1 MAFNVFGKN
10 SGNKDSLPATNPQQ
24 SSSILGAAGFA
35 FKTNSPG
42 IKSFSTEK
50 IFHNSRPLNSE
61 IDEGSDSSEDEDD
74 ETTGSDSDDSVTREN
89 RLSQNPISKIR
100 ITIKSVRSSKSDF
113 VSGTTANLQKKKVNN
128 MMTTEE
134 QSYNRSDIRSD
145 VSWGNDPCQQQQS
158 SRQVKSPTV
167 KINPNF
173 IIEGQGFTPKLSF
186 YINNNA
192 TFLSLYKY
200 NEWSTKSFDSRL
212 EIMYGGRD
220 NDKVVSSRHIN
231 PIIRNPRTEAS
242 NYDNPGYPSYGGNL
256 YQRKPTVQVSA
267 RIPYSIDEST
277 SYSGARKVSSFA
289 QLNKDDEDNLR
300 KLLELHL
307 SNKELLTL
315 NKSLEEQI
323 SEQSSELENLSS
335 LNLTTKLSEQET
347 QIKTIK
353 DDDNEENKKTKA
365 TLFYDPRNL
374 PLHTLP
380 RIIFDRVYDDLSI
393 LYLVIKSLLYTFY
406 IFPILIFF
414 RVTKKVYEKSKIK
427 FMEITAE

>member
-1 MAFNVFGKN
+1 
-10 SGNKDSLPATNPQQ
+10 
-24 SSSILGAAGFA
+24 
-35 FKTNSPG
+35 
-42 IKSFSTEK
+42 
-50 IFHNSRPLNSE
+50 
-61 IDEGSDSSEDEDD
+61 
-74 ETTGSDSDDSVTREN
+74 
-89 RLSQNPISKIR
+89 
-100 ITIKSVRSSKSDF
+100 
-113 VSGTTANLQKKKVNN
+113 

-220 NDKVVSSRHIN
+220 NDKQ
-231 PIIRNPRTEAS
+231 PKELRTEAS

-256 YQRKPTVQVSA
+256 YQRYKSTIQKHKPKVFVEPQ
-267 RIPYSIDEST
+267 
-277 SYSGARKVSSFA
+277 RKVSSFA

-307 SNKELLTL
+307 SDKELLSL
-315 NKSLEEQI
+315 NKPLEEQI
-323 SEQSSELENLSS
+323 NEQSSELENLSS
-335 LNLTTKLSEQET
+335 LNLTTKLSKQET
-347 QIKTIK
+347 QIKTIN
-353 DDDNEENKKTKA
+353 DDNEENKKTKA

-374 PLHTLP
+374 PLHTCQE
-380 RIIFDRVYDDLSI
+380 
-393 LYLVIKSLLYTFY
+393 LYLIEDISNTLAG
-406 IFPILIFF
+406 I
-414 RVTKKVYEKSKIK
+414 
-427 FMEITAE
+427 

>member
-1 MAFNVFGKN
+1 
-10 SGNKDSLPATNPQQ
+10 
-24 SSSILGAAGFA
+24 
-35 FKTNSPG
+35 
-42 IKSFSTEK
+42 
-50 IFHNSRPLNSE
+50 
-61 IDEGSDSSEDEDD
+61 
-74 ETTGSDSDDSVTREN
+74 
-89 RLSQNPISKIR
+89 
-100 ITIKSVRSSKSDF
+100 
-113 VSGTTANLQKKKVNN
+113 

-256 YQRKPTVQVSA
+256 YQRKPT
-267 RIPYSIDEST
+267 DEST
-277 SYSGARKVSSFA
+277 SYSGTSKNEEEKKEE
-289 QLNKDDEDNLR
+289 QDEEIEELINMTDDEN
-300 KLLELHL
+300 
-307 SNKELLTL
+307 
-315 NKSLEEQI
+315 I
-323 SEQSSELENLSS
+323 
-335 LNLTTKLSEQET
+335 
-347 QIKTIK
+347 
-353 DDDNEENKKTKA
+353 
-365 TLFYDPRNL
+365 
-374 PLHTLP
+374 
-380 RIIFDRVYDDLSI
+380 
-393 LYLVIKSLLYTFY
+393 
-406 IFPILIFF
+406 
-414 RVTKKVYEKSKIK
+414 
-427 FMEITAE
+427 